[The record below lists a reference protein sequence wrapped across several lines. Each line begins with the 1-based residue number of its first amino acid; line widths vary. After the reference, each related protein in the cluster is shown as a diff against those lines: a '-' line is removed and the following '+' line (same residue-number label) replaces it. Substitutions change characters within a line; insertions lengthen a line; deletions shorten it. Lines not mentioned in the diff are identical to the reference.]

1 MNYILESNPFRT
13 LVPRLLTLINDKMK
27 KEKNKK
33 IISNIIYKIKRGKTK
48 KKNYSIYHK

>member
-33 IISNIIYKIKRGKTK
+33 K
-48 KKNYSIYHK
+48 